1 MPSPRDSRDPSCGMS
16 SPDEPH
22 RDDGVV
28 AAAGRVALYPAR
40 AAMRASRT
48 RIEASVENVLTGP
61 ELARIVDAVLAGPF
75 PEELAHIIVERKVLE
90 RIAAKITDEIQI
102 DRLVDELLARPEVR
116 EAVAKVAASDAI
128 HDALKRALDQQTS
141 RRRGRPRACAAGSVA
156 RARRARRPAACSCA
170 RTVRRRR
177 LASDRTRRRCAAD
190 QPHRRL
196 HLVDG
201 HAHRLARRHAA
212 TGLARRCP
220 ARGRLGPPQ
229 RRLLRRLLEPR
240 RTDTRDA
247 ADARPGARPTRG
259 AAVVRARRS
268 SASSGCGPAIIP
280 CFAGF
285 VPALFDS
292 RRRGLPDLI
301 AGTTVEVSAPQAG
314 GD

>member
-1 MPSPRDSRDPSCGMS
+1 MS

-90 RIAAKITDEIQI
+90 RIAAEITDEIQI

-128 HDALKRALDQQTS
+128 HDALKRALDQQAS
-141 RRRGRPRACAAGSVA
+141 RAGDDLAQALRAQSRALDARVDLRHAPAPAQFGGVVSRAIALAVDALLISLIGVSISSMATLIASLVGTLRPAWLVGVLLAIGWGLLSGVYFAGFWSLVGQTPGMRLMHVRVRGPRGEQLSFA
-156 RARRARRPAACSCA
+156 RAALR
-170 RTVRRRR
+170 V
-177 LASDRTRRRCAAD
+177 
-190 QPHRRL
+190 
-196 HLVDG
+196 V
-201 HAHRLARRHAA
+201 
-212 TGLARRCP
+212 GLWA
-220 ARGRLGPPQ
+220 
-229 RRLLRRLLEPR
+229 
-240 RTDTRDA
+240 
-247 ADARPGARPTRG
+247 
-259 AAVVRARRS
+259 
-268 SASSGCGPAIIP
+268 AIIP

-301 AGTTVEVSAPQAG
+301 AGTTVELSAPQAG